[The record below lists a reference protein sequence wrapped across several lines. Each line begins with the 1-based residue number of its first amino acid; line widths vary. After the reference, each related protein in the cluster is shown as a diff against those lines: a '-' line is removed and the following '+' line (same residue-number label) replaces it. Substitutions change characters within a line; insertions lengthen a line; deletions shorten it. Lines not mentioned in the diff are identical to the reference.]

1 MPRELDGLGTFFEM
15 RLAAFTLS
23 GGPALAFAGQAQ
35 LGDRHHLV
43 EPGEAPRTWRT
54 RIAVGVSSTNAP
66 GLCWSLFIMIS

>member
-43 EPGEAPRTWRT
+43 EPGDGAQDLVHEWWNVLDERAGP
-54 RIAVGVSSTNAP
+54 V
-66 GLCWSLFIMIS
+66 LFIMMS